1 MSILPLKAPAFF
13 KICPG
18 MLNSHM
24 PLPQKFPLSRMWEP
38 VILNYDTEQ
47 ALNNKEVPERNYE
60 PPKYISQPSS
70 SAEVI
75 NE

>member
-1 MSILPLKAPAFF
+1 
-13 KICPG
+13 
-18 MLNSHM
+18 
-24 PLPQKFPLSRMWEP
+24 MWEP